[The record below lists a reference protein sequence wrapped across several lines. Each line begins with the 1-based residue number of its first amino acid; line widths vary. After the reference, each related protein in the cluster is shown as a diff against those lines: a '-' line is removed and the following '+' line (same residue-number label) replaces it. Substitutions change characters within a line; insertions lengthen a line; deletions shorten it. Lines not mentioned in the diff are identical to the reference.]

1 MVNVRVR
8 SILGRLAPVG
18 LCALLATST
27 VAGSLRAW
35 NVGAQGPAT
44 AAISGVVTDGEVKTP
59 VSEAIVQ
66 LFAVAANGRA
76 QASGARQMT
85 DSSGRFVFAGLPA
98 GSYHV
103 LVTAAGYF
111 DGGFGSQAVGGA
123 TGRIVL
129 AEKEWVS
136 NANVALWKPAAISG
150 TLRDDA
156 GEPLVD
162 VSVRL
167 MAGFHL
173 ADEAK
178 WASGPMT
185 RTDDRGYF
193 RFSGLRPGRYLVFAP
208 HVQVT
213 MPDGEAAPGPPGGRG
228 YRATFYPAA
237 SSVADSEALSVA
249 FGDNLRSVDV
259 TMPLVPTAG
268 ITGVVTGPAEAIGK
282 LPVRLLAEGN
292 EALGVGT
299 EAALTTTDGTGRFAF
314 ANVPVGS
321 YTIVAGR
328 AVGEFRV
335 RNSGPQ
341 SQALPP
347 GTSPFEGVSGSAVM
361 SAPELVLSTNTAS
374 GRDATGTAVVTV
386 DAAGL
391 NDVVVSV
398 QGGVTVSGRVRVD
411 GAERPPPDGVM
422 AHLGAR
428 ISLEPL
434 GAGLAFGIRSSVP
447 RVRAEDLLFSIPDV
461 PPGSYQVVNGGN
473 DGITIVRATW
483 NGRDLFAD
491 PLEVT
496 GDRPV
501 EGLVIEMTSKPV
513 GIAVELRT
521 DTDAKPSAGIAYV
534 FPLDRRQWARVG
546 LRAPLFRV
554 MEVPSTGVASVV
566 DMVPGDYLV
575 AALAHG
581 DSLPAFDSQTF
592 ERLAQRA
599 TRVSVREGPL
609 ATVSLTIGAKR

>member
-1 MVNVRVR
+1 M
-8 SILGRLAPVG
+8 SAG
-18 LCALLATST
+18 LCALVAVLA

-35 NVGAQGPAT
+35 SVGAQTTGT
-44 AAISGVVTDGEVKTP
+44 AAISGGVTDGEAKTP

-76 QASGARQMT
+76 QALGARQMT
-85 DSSGRFVFAGLPA
+85 DSNGRFVFVGLPA

-111 DGGFGSQAVGGA
+111 DGGFGSQAGGGA

-129 AEKEWVS
+129 AEKEWMRS
-136 NANVALWKPAAISG
+136 ADVALWKPAAISG
-150 TLRDDA
+150 VVRDDT

-162 VSVRL
+162 VPVRL
-167 MAGFHL
+167 MAGFDL
-173 ADEAK
+173 AGGTR
-178 WASGPMT
+178 WASGPVT

-213 MPDGEAAPGPPGGRG
+213 MPDGEAAPAPPGGGRA
-228 YRATFYPAA
+228 YRPTFFPSA
-237 SSVADSEALSVA
+237 SSATESEQLSVV
-249 FGDNLRSVDV
+249 FGEDRRSVDV

-292 EALGVGT
+292 ETLGVGA

-314 ANVPVGS
+314 ADVPAGS

-328 AVGEFRV
+328 AVGEFKV

-361 SAPELVLSTNTAS
+361 SAPDFVLSTNTAS
-374 GRDATGTAVVTV
+374 GRDATGTSTVTV
-386 DAAGL
+386 GAEGVKE
-391 NDVVVSV
+391 VVLPV

-411 GAERPPPDGVM
+411 GAETPPPDSVM

-434 GAGLAFGIRSSVP
+434 GPGLAFGIRSSVP
-447 RVRAEDLLFSIPDV
+447 RVRTGDLLFSIPDV
-461 PPGSYQVVNGGN
+461 PAGRYQVVNGGN

-483 NGRDLFAD
+483 NGRDLFVD
-491 PLEVT
+491 PLEVL

-513 GIAVELRT
+513 GVAVELRT
-521 DTDAKPSAGIAYV
+521 DTDAKPSAGVAYV
-534 FPLDRRQWARVG
+534 FPQDRQQWSRVG

-554 MEVPSTGVASVV
+554 MEVPSTGVASVA

-575 AALAHG
+575 AAVAHG
-581 DSLPAFDSQTF
+581 ESIPVFDSQTF

-599 TRVSVREGPL
+599 IRVSVREGSLTP
-609 ATVSLTIGAKR
+609 VSLTIGAKR